1 VTQRGGSG
9 RPGRILDGVKALI
22 AAAVML
28 ALAAVAVLVFV
39 GGSTGGAV
47 AFALFG
53 VASVLGVS
61 LVFLAVG
68 RSEDAEREVEP
79 PPEDPH
85 PRPALDR
92 RRPMPPRRPS

>member
-1 VTQRGGSG
+1 M
-9 RPGRILDGVKALI
+9 LDGVRALV
-22 AAAVML
+22 AGTVVM

-68 RSEDAEREVEP
+68 RSEDAAARG
-79 PPEDPH
+79 
-85 PRPALDR
+85 RGA
-92 RRPMPPRRPS
+92 